1 MDSMEIVR
9 RCYLWRSLSVC
20 ILILLQAPLIRAA
33 DQTGA
38 SRFDKGQ
45 SPSSAV
51 LSDSVWYDRE
61 VDQVVPVEV
70 KTAQDDSIHRDSKW
84 LPQAAPVAKAV
95 NTPNPTSASNID
107 LFGDAFTYTN
117 FFAWCCLAVM
127 VVGTGIWVAWILGR
141 DGVGA
146 NSSKVDRSLA
156 SDERL
161 LERIQHLP
169 QELQREN
176 LDYRAEAERMMQ
188 AGDFEQAIVLLFAY
202 QLLILDRS
210 ACIRLNRGK
219 TNRQYLR
226 ETRFADQ
233 QASQW
238 FASVI
243 KLFESSYFGRRV
255 VEASDFARC
264 WQENEML
271 ERQLTQRMEVAG

>member
-95 NTPNPTSASNID
+95 NTANPTSASNID

-176 LDYRAEAERMMQ
+176 LDYRAEAERMMR